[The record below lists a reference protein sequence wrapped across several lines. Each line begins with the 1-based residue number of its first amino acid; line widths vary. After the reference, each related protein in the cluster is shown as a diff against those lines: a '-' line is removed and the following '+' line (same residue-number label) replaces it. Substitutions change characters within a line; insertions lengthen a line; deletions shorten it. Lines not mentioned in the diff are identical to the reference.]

1 MAARENE
8 LRGDGRFIA
17 LVAMLAENGMIAL
30 GKIVNP
36 STGEEEVSLEGAQG
50 IIGLLEMIEAKT
62 AGNLTSEEGN
72 FLKAQL
78 TNLRLNFVNEA
89 NRSSSGAR
97 RAEPVDDDDDDEDDD
112 EAGEDGGAAG
122 GAAHG
127 GARLDGAGSG
137 RPGAEPHVTGVGSG
151 RAGKVVARDEEG
163 RPTVVDKRASSR
175 SDDE

>member
-8 LRGDGRFIA
+8 PRGDGRFIA
-17 LVAMLAENGMIAL
+17 L
-30 GKIVNP
+30 
-36 STGEEEVSLEGAQG
+36 
-50 IIGLLEMIEAKT
+50 LEMIEEKT
-62 AGNLTSEEGN
+62 EGNLTSEEGN

-89 NRSSSGAR
+89 NRAGASGGAAR
-97 RAEPVDDDDDDEDDD
+97 PGTSVGEDDEDEDDD
-112 EAGEDGGAAG
+112 GAAH

-127 GARLDGAGSG
+127 GARGAGAGPG
-137 RPGAEPHVTGVGSG
+137 RSGAEPHVESVGTG
-151 RAGKVVARDEEG
+151 RTGKVVSRDDEG